1 MRSLLLGVLIMQ
13 IVIPGISGQQWIVPA
28 DKKSKLSSFPFTDD
42 TRNAGGKLYSV
53 NCMSCHGTPGKANYL
68 NLVPPPGD
76 PATEK
81 IQINNDGEL
90 FYKVATGRGQM
101 PSFKSVLTSNEM
113 WNIISY
119 IRSFNNKYKQ
129 QVMPVI
135 TSSAY
140 PGYLIDL
147 LLLYNPSDKTITLK
161 ASASKDNS
169 SVPVTGA
176 EVNIFVHRTFG
187 VMPVDESKTTDG
199 NGITTFKVPDNLSG
213 DKSGMVNISARF
225 TNEELFGS
233 VSKDTMLSAGNKTIP
248 VSLTAQRAMWNNVR
262 RAPVWI
268 ILTFSICLFAGWSVI
283 FVVLMMLRD
292 IFIIGETISKG
303 LPIDDKP

>member
-1 MRSLLLGVLIMQ
+1 
-13 IVIPGISGQQWIVPA
+13 
-28 DKKSKLSSFPFTDD
+28 
-42 TRNAGGKLYSV
+42 
-53 NCMSCHGTPGKANYL
+53 
-68 NLVPPPGD
+68 
-76 PATEK
+76 
-81 IQINNDGEL
+81 
-90 FYKVATGRGQM
+90 
-101 PSFKSVLTSNEM
+101 
-113 WNIISY
+113 
-119 IRSFNNKYKQ
+119 
-129 QVMPVI
+129 
-135 TSSAY
+135 
-140 PGYLIDL
+140 
-147 LLLYNPSDKTITLK
+147 
-161 ASASKDNS
+161 
-169 SVPVTGA
+169 
-176 EVNIFVHRTFG
+176 
-187 VMPVDESKTTDG
+187 
-199 NGITTFKVPDNLSG
+199 VPDNLSG